1 MEVYF
6 SDNYDNQS
14 LFLLQVPNSII
25 NEIKDI
31 NNDLLIKGSNDRT
44 IFCTNDKNFE
54 IKFLDTTNTFLLL
67 NQYEDD
73 KNINK
78 KKIRLMTFH
87 NLECCDIIPKKY
99 LIYNLL
105 KKYCNLN
112 YNLQTGE
119 NNFNTFERKYTIE
132 DCFALSDLPK
142 NQFLKMIEEQNIFL
156 YENKYLCVFNISFSN
171 EIISL
176 ILKAMSYKNKD
187 TFSDEEDSFN
197 LLKELDYNYDK
208 VLLNMNK
215 EVKIYLLNF
224 ICDVDNFGV
233 SINIEK
239 VKLFIAKNLFF
250 SNYDKDK
257 NYIFKLDQFITLFNN
272 AISIYLPIELVN
284 KYQQN
289 LNEYLIKSDCKD
301 NLYEYYKDYDLRFL
315 KGNCVIFID
324 KKYNKPLIQW
334 IDKSNLAETFEKRI
348 EQLFNIKDR
357 WTQKDLNIF
366 MEDLQINNLNDRI
379 IRLTQYVIEKNIF
392 DQTKSFNALYLKKN
406 PFFFRK

>member
-25 NEIKDI
+25 NEIKET
-31 NNDLLIKGSNDRT
+31 NNDLLIKGSIDRT

-67 NQYEDD
+67 NQKDEND
-73 KNINK
+73 INK
-78 KKIRLMTFH
+78 KNIRLMTFH

-105 KKYCNLN
+105 KKNCNLN

-119 NNFNTFERKYTIE
+119 NNFNTFEKKYTIE

-156 YENKYLCVFNISFSN
+156 YENKYLCVFNIGFSN
-171 EIISL
+171 EIISS
-176 ILKAMSYKNKD
+176 ILKAMSYKNKEI
-187 TFSDEEDSFN
+187 FSDEEEAFN
-197 LLKELDYNYDK
+197 LLKELDNNYDK
-208 VLLNMNK
+208 VLLNLSK
-215 EVKIYLLNF
+215 EEKEYLLNF
-224 ICDVDNFGV
+224 ICDIDNFGI

-284 KYQQN
+284 KYQQI

-379 IRLTQYVIEKNIF
+379 IRLTQYVSEKNIF
-392 DQTKSFNALYLKKN
+392 DQNKNFNALYLKKN